1 MGAARQRGHQEVV
14 ATVPRGIHASRPR
27 AACVYFNVNS
37 AQTTRRALLL
47 ATAGVLVAGITIAV
61 IAAARPGAS
70 PAPAVKVDVAS
81 GAPAAAAVAAPAAS
95 PDSLAA
101 AADALGFRQTTA
113 ADVGVVENLP
123 PDTPLLAPS
132 KSVLAVGAAAPDFL
146 LSTAKGENVHLS
158 DYKGKTIL
166 LEFFATWCPH
176 CQAEAQHLIRLY
188 ESLPHDSFAFV
199 SVNAD
204 SEDPASLYAFESF
217 FHVPWPALLDPGTPA
232 GTYKQAGGAGPTTRA
247 YGVALYPTFFI
258 IDPKGKVAWRNDR
271 EQPDMLLSQKLHDA
285 AGK

>member
-1 MGAARQRGHQEVV
+1 VV
-14 ATVPRGIHASRPR
+14 GVTV
-27 AACVYFNVNS
+27 
-37 AQTTRRALLL
+37 
-47 ATAGVLVAGITIAV
+47 AV
-61 IAAARPGAS
+61 IVSARPGAS
-70 PAPAVKVDVAS
+70 PAPSVKVDVSPAS
-81 GAPAAAAVAAPAAS
+81 ASSPPAAT

-132 KSVLAVGAAAPDFL
+132 KSVLAVGAAAPDFF
-146 LSTAKGENVHLS
+146 LSTAKGEKVRLS

-188 ESLPHDSFAFV
+188 GSLPHDEFAFV

-204 SEDPASLYAFESF
+204 SEDPASLYAFENF
-217 FHVPWPALLDPGTPA
+217 FQIPWPALLDPGSPA
-232 GTYKQAGGAGPTTRA
+232 GSYKQAGGAGPVTRA
-247 YGVALYPTFFI
+247 YGVGLYPTFYI
-258 IDPKGKVAWRNDR
+258 IDAKGKVAWRNDR
-271 EQPDMLLSQKLHDA
+271 EQPDLLLSQKLHDA